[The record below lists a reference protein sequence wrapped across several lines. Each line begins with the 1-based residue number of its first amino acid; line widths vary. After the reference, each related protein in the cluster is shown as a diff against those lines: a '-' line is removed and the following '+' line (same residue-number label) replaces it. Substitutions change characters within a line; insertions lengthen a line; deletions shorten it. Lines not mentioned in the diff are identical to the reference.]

1 MPQLDTSTWFI
12 TILSM
17 IITLFFMFQLKV
29 SKYYF
34 PENPKQELTTMPKT
48 TTPWEEKWTKI
59 YFPLSLPQQL

>member
-12 TILSM
+12 MILSM

-34 PENPKQELTTMPKT
+34 PENPEPKPVSMSNPI
-48 TTPWEEKWTKI
+48 TPWEKKWTKI
-59 YFPLSLPQQL
+59 YSPLSLPLQ